1 MTRGGGPL
9 DSTLSVALLMFKEG
23 FRWWNLG
30 YAAAVA
36 FALFAVVLIVTGA
49 QWAVQRRLAR

>member
-1 MTRGGGPL
+1 MTQGGPA
-9 DSTLSVALLMFKEG
+9 DSTLSVALLMFQEG

-36 FALFAVVLIVTGA
+36 FVLFLIILAGTLLQA
-49 QWAVQRRLAR
+49 RLRRGRS